1 MTREQRIVTVS
12 STAHF
17 LTHMFILIFPAVVV
31 PYARETGQPLS
42 AVFGLGFMMYLLYGA
57 LAIPAGYL
65 ADHWSRIGIL
75 RICMGGMG
83 LFSLLAGSTADPALF
98 ALALAGIGAACGL
111 YHPAGLGLISHEI
124 DRQGKAHGI
133 NGIFGNFGIAAAPL
147 FAGGVMLFF
156 DWRWVYWAGAFL
168 GFAGVALTYALP
180 FTVTSHSDLE
190 KKKGADPHRADHWLW
205 FGVLCVAM
213 TFAGLTYRA
222 NMTALPAYF
231 ETEAAGLARWLA
243 SALPDGAT
251 ADRLSGAAGLM
262 VSSVFMVSM
271 VGQWVGGRSA
281 DRFDLRLAYLSWQA
295 LSFPFVVGMALFAGF
310 PLYLAAMGHVFF
322 ALGMQPIENSLV
334 GKLLPRRWLSTGYGI
349 KFTLTF
355 GVGSLAVKQVA
366 WVEER
371 GGLRDLYPMLAGEIG
386 VIVAFAALLWGVSR
400 RAMPRIANDPSS
412 GDPPA

>member
-12 STAHF
+12 SVAHF
-17 LTHMFILIFPAVVV
+17 LTHMFILIFPAIVL

-42 AVFGLGFMMYLLYGA
+42 TVFGMGFMMYLLYGVM
-57 LAIPAGYL
+57 AIPAGYF

-83 LFSLLAGSTADPALF
+83 VSSLLAGATDDATLF
-98 ALALAGIGAACGL
+98 VIALAGIGLSCGL
-111 YHPAGLGLISHEI
+111 YHPAGLGLIAHEI
-124 DRQGKAHGI
+124 ERQGKAHGV

-147 FAGGVMLFF
+147 IAGGVMLFF
-156 DWRWVYWAGAFL
+156 DWRWVYFAGASL
-168 GFAGVALTYALP
+168 GFAGVALTYLLR
-180 FTVTSHSDLE
+180 FDESSHADVE
-190 KKKGADPHRADHWLW
+190 KKKGADPHRADHWLY

-231 ETEAAGLARWLA
+231 ETEATAMARWLA
-243 SALPDGAT
+243 SILPTGPTD
-251 ADRLSGAAGLM
+251 DRLSGAAGLM

-271 VGQWVGGRSA
+271 FGQWLGGRAA
-281 DRFDLRLAYLSWQA
+281 DRFDLRLAYLAWQS
-295 LSFPFVVGMALFAGF
+295 LSLPFVIGMAYLAEF

-366 WVEER
+366 WIDEH
-371 GGLRDLYPMLAGEIG
+371 GGLRQLYPMLSAQIG
-386 VIVAFAALLWGVSR
+386 VIMIAAFLLWLASR
-400 RAMPRIANDPSS
+400 KALPRVANVD
-412 GDPPA
+412 